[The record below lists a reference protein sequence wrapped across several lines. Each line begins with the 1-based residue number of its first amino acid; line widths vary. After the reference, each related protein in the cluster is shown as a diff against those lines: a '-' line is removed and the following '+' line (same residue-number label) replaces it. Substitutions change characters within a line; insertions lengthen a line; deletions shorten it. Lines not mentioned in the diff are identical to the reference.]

1 MKKIN
6 VAEIGAVNM
15 GEIGAV
21 RKRSRYETGPH
32 DSSPCV
38 ARVKILDRVGACL
51 FPMLQLHIVSN
62 GPSGEPAAPTAEFII
77 VVSNVPA
84 SQCFEWTECII

>member
-1 MKKIN
+1 MNKGSPYDAKIH

-21 RKRSRYETGPH
+21 RKRSCSETGPH

-38 ARVKILDRVGACL
+38 ARVIYIYIYRVYVDSHSLG
-51 FPMLQLHIVSN
+51 QLALASKRTASN
-62 GPSGEPAAPTAEFII
+62 T
-77 VVSNVPA
+77 
-84 SQCFEWTECII
+84 